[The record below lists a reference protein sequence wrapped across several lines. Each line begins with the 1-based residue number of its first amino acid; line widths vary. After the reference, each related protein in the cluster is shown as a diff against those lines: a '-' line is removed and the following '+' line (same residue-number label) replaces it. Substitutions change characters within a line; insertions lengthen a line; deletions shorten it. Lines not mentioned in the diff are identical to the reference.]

1 MTIVKERNA
10 GQPEAQKMRFFPF
23 LGCFLAVALLFAVQ
37 QWLNARIWYPKT
49 HLNPA
54 LVIGAWEVQ
63 YLLWG
68 MICWVLWR
76 WHGEKL
82 RQAGWRYLLFV
93 MGPLS
98 IALGIGVEMV
108 LVGFFPQ
115 LTMAHGH
122 LSFWQ
127 RLDFSLGEEF
137 LENTAIFWAA
147 YAILRGAGHYRESRQ
162 REKAMS
168 ELAIELAEARMMA
181 LRMQINPHFLFN
193 TMNAISS
200 LMYTDV
206 HAADR
211 MMEQLSNMLRV
222 SLARGSKQMITLRE
236 EMEFIEMY
244 LALQDIRS
252 SGRVR
257 QEIDID
263 PRLHDALVPAM
274 LLQPIVENAYVHG
287 LSRIDSGGRI
297 EIRAEAKQGEMT
309 ISVRNSGMGLEK
321 VEGGERPGAGIG
333 LSNIRSRLRLHFGDE
348 GRLAIQEIEENL
360 VEVSVRLPLNF
371 AAPQEVGSLPDS
383 DSKVLYEPE
392 RTSESPAAPVAGRLA
407 S

>member
-1 MTIVKERNA
+1 MEITHERDSLTA
-10 GQPEAQKMRFFPF
+10 DVRTMRFFPF
-23 LGCFLAVALLFAVQ
+23 LGSFLAVGLLFAVQ
-37 QWLNARIWYPKT
+37 QYLNARIWYPKT

-54 LVIGAWEVQ
+54 MIIGAWEVQ
-63 YLLWG
+63 YSLWG
-68 MICWVLWR
+68 VICWVLWR
-76 WHGEKL
+76 LHGEKL
-82 RQAGWRYLLFV
+82 RRAGWRYLLFV

-98 IALGIGVEMV
+98 VVLGIGVEMV
-108 LVGFFPQ
+108 LVAFFPQ
-115 LTMAHGH
+115 LTMARGH

-147 YAILRGAGHYRESRQ
+147 YAIVRGLGHYRESRQ

-168 ELAIELAEARMMA
+168 ELAVELAEARMMA

-200 LMYTDV
+200 LMYSDV

-222 SLARGSKQMITLRE
+222 SLARGSKQMITVQE

-252 SGRVR
+252 SGKIR

-263 PRLHDALVPAM
+263 PHLHDAQIPAM

-287 LSRIDSGGRI
+287 LSKISEDGFITIVAKPVRDMI
-297 EIRAEAKQGEMT
+297 EIA
-309 ISVRNSGMGLEK
+309 VRNRGVGIAAAEQSGAH
-321 VEGGERPGAGIG
+321 GAGIG
-333 LSNIRSRLRLHFGDE
+333 LSNIRSRLRLHYGDQAHLE
-348 GRLAIQEIEENL
+348 VKEAAADVVEVNVRFPLALAQSSELAI
-360 VEVSVRLPLNF
+360 LP
-371 AAPQEVGSLPDS
+371 GGDS
-383 DSKVLYEPE
+383 GVLYEPE
-392 RTSESPAAPVAGRLA
+392 QSVTTEVPRQVEVS
-407 S
+407 